1 MENISFIAYE
11 SMAAQNERTIKRLWL
26 LILIMIIIFFSTN
39 AFWIFYISQYNFES
53 YEISTDGGGNANYI
67 GQDGDIYNGAS
78 ES

>member
-1 MENISFIAYE
+1 
-11 SMAAQNERTIKRLWL
+11 MAFNFNNDYH
-26 LILIMIIIFFSTN
+26 FFSTN

-67 GQDGDIYNGAS
+67 GQDGDIYNSAS